1 MATREHE
8 RLAEEERSKV
18 KVLADFDK
26 AVNMTPAQL
35 RDWLSTEDSKR
46 VGQKDGGEESVGHQS
61 GKRIVALLERK
72 RDDIDDDDIAHM
84 RKVVGYVH
92 RHLAQ
97 GPTQHDPATSDWRY
111 SLMNWGHDP
120 EKD

>member
-1 MATREHE
+1 MTKQAANGDEDAATRETV
-8 RLAEEERSKV
+8 AEFK
-18 KVLADFDK
+18 K

-35 RDWLSTEDSKR
+35 EKWLDTDDSKR
-46 VGQKDGGEESVGHQS
+46 VGQKDGNAESTGHQS
-61 GKRIVALLERK
+61 GRRIVELLHRK
-72 RDDIDDDDIAHM
+72 AQDLSTDDVAHM
-84 RKVVGYVH
+84 RKVVGYIH

-97 GPTQHDPATSDWRY
+97 GPTKSDPASSDWRY